1 MPIKPEKM
9 VHYLLKAGFKEVP
22 KSGGH
27 RKFIHSDG
35 RMTEVP
41 MHGKELRKRTEQ
53 KIIQEAQLKFDRRGK
68 LIL

>member
-9 VHYLLKAGFKEVP
+9 IHYLLKAGFVEVP
-22 KSGGH
+22 KRGGH
-27 RKFIHSDG
+27 RKFIHPDG
-35 RMTEVP
+35 RKTEVP

-53 KIIQEAQLKFDRRGK
+53 LIIQEAQLKFDRRGK